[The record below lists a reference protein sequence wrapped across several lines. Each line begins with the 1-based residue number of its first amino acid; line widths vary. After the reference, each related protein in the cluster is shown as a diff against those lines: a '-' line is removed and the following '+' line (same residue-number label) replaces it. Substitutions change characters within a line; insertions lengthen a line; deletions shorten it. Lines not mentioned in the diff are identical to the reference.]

1 MGVKK
6 RLLVKVIP
14 ITRMECP
21 TCIPLLEREVKNVE
35 GVTEAKGSYMTKNLR
50 VIYDPDL
57 VQLPEIEAAIERIGY
72 RIAYKKYPGII
83 SKIKGLIRREKRG
96 RVEAISD
103 SDFPQKVLEA
113 PKPVAVLFTTPTC
126 PTCRVFKPVYEE
138 TADNLEGKA
147 QLYMMDIAST
157 DTWRRYSILT
167 IPTVIIFQDGEV
179 KEKLTSVPGREEIEE
194 ALDRKVSLIDKT

>member
-1 MGVKK
+1 MGAKK
-6 RLLVKVIP
+6 RLLVKAIP

-21 TCIPLLEREVKNVE
+21 TCIPLLEHEVENVE
-35 GVTEAKGSYMTKNLR
+35 GVTEARGSYMTKNLR
-50 VIYDPDL
+50 VTYDPSL

-83 SKIKGLIRREKRG
+83 SKIKGLIRREKPG
-96 RVEAISD
+96 RVEAVSD
-103 SDFPQKVLEA
+103 RDFPEKVLGASE
-113 PKPVAVLFTTPTC
+113 PVAVLFTTSTC

-138 TADNLEGKA
+138 AADNLEGKA
-147 QLYMMDIAST
+147 HLYMMDIAST

-179 KEKLTSVPGREEIEE
+179 KERLTSVPKREEIEE
-194 ALDRKVSLIDKT
+194 ALHRKVSLIDKT